1 MGDRRRRMNNLYLAA
16 VINTTF
22 RYTTPVLF
30 AALGSLACT
39 KCAVFNVALEG
50 QMLAASFVAIV
61 ANYYT
66 HNAFISLLAGVA
78 AGAFVAWIVAVFQIK
93 WKVRDMVVGTAMN
106 LLVQSVTAFL
116 MQAIFGSRGTV
127 QGFGMVPL
135 TKINLSFLKFSPFL
149 YRMFEDLSTID
160 YLGYIVAILIFIY
173 FYKTV
178 SGFHLL
184 SVGINADAADS
195 LGIKSQRIQIWAMV
209 FSGILCGFGG
219 VVHAMGN
226 VTVFAENMTSGR
238 GFIAMGAASMAQSHP
253 LGAIASSLFFGTA
266 LSLSK
271 TLQGYINSY
280 FTEAIPYLCT
290 VLAITIYGVVISTQ
304 RRKATIKM

>member
-1 MGDRRRRMNNLYLAA
+1 MNDLYLAA

-30 AALGSLACT
+30 AALGSLFCT
-39 KCAVFNVALEG
+39 KAAVFNVALEG
-50 QMLAASFVAIV
+50 QLLAASFVAIV

-66 HNAFISLLAGVA
+66 NNAFISMLAGVG
-78 AGAFVAWIVAVFQIK
+78 AGAFIAWIVAVFQIK

-116 MQAIFGSRGTV
+116 MQVIFGSRGTV

-135 TKINLSFLKFSPFL
+135 TKIDPTFLKFSPFL

-160 YLGYIVAILIFIY
+160 YLGYIVAIIIFLY

-178 SGFHLL
+178 SGFHHL
-184 SVGINADAADS
+184 SVGISGTAADS
-195 LGIKSQRIQIWAMV
+195 LGINSQRIQIRAV
-209 FSGILCGFGG
+209 VISGILCGFGG

-238 GFIAMGAASMAQSHP
+238 GFIAMGAASMAQSHS
-253 LGAIASSLFFGTA
+253 LVAIASSLFFGTM

-280 FTEAIPYLCT
+280 FSEAIPYLCT
-290 VLAITIYGVVISTQ
+290 VLAITIYGVIISIKK
-304 RRKATIKM
+304 RRALKRL

>member
-1 MGDRRRRMNNLYLAA
+1 MSNLYLAA

-30 AALGSLACT
+30 AALGSLFCT

-50 QMLAASFVAIV
+50 QLLAASFVAIV

-66 HNAFISLLAGVA
+66 NNVLVSLLAGVA
-78 AGAFVAWIVAVFQIK
+78 AGAFIGWIVAIFQIK

-106 LLVQSVTAFL
+106 LLLQSVTAFL
-116 MQAIFGSRGTV
+116 MQIIFGSRGTV

-135 TKINLSFLKFSPFL
+135 TKINPTFLKFSPFL

-160 YLGYIVAILIFIY
+160 YLGYVAAVVIFIY

-178 SGFHLL
+178 SGFHHL
-184 SVGINADAADS
+184 SVGISGAAANS
-195 LGIKSQRIQIWAMV
+195 LGINSQRVQMRAMV
-209 FSGILCGFGG
+209 ISGILCGFGG

-238 GFIAMGAASMAQSHP
+238 GFIAMGAASMAQSHS
-253 LGAIASSLFFGTA
+253 LVAIASSLFFGTM

-290 VLAITIYGVVISTQ
+290 VLAITIYGIIVTIQ
-304 RRKATIKM
+304 KNKATKRL

>member
-1 MGDRRRRMNNLYLAA
+1 MSDLYVAA

-30 AALGSLACT
+30 AALGSLFCT
-39 KCAVFNVALEG
+39 KAAVFNVALEG
-50 QMLAASFVAIV
+50 QLLAASFFAIV

-66 HNAFISLLAGVA
+66 NNVFISLLAGVG
-78 AGAFVAWIVAVFQIK
+78 AGAFIAWVVAIFQIK

-106 LLVQSVTAFL
+106 LLVQSSTAFL
-116 MQAIFGSRGTV
+116 MQIIFGSRGTV

-135 TKINLSFLKFSPFL
+135 PKVNLSFLRFSPFL
-149 YRMFEDLSTID
+149 YRMFEDLSIID
-160 YLGYIVAILIFIY
+160 YLGYVAAVLIFIY
-173 FYKTV
+173 LYKTV
-178 SGFHLL
+178 SGFHHL
-184 SVGINADAADS
+184 SVGISTTAAES
-195 LGIKSQRIQIWAMV
+195 LGINSQRIQIRAV
-209 FSGILCGFGG
+209 VISGVLCGFGG

-238 GFIAMGAASMAQSHP
+238 GFIAMGAASMAQAHS
-253 LGAIASSLFFGTA
+253 LVAIASSLFFGTM

-280 FTEAIPYLCT
+280 FTEAIPYLST
-290 VLAITIYGVVISTQ
+290 VLAITIYGVAV
-304 RRKATIKM
+304 TIKKKRANKGI

>member
-1 MGDRRRRMNNLYLAA
+1 MNDLYLAA

-30 AALGSLACT
+30 AALGSLFCT
-39 KCAVFNVALEG
+39 KAAVFNVALEG
-50 QMLAASFVAIV
+50 QLLAASFVAIV

-66 HNAFISLLAGVA
+66 NNAFISMLAGVG
-78 AGAFVAWIVAVFQIK
+78 AGAFIAWVVAVFQIK

-116 MQAIFGSRGTV
+116 MQVIFGSRGTV

-135 TKINLSFLKFSPFL
+135 TKIDPTFLKFSPFL

-160 YLGYIVAILIFIY
+160 YLGYIVAIIIFLY

-178 SGFHLL
+178 SGFHHL
-184 SVGINADAADS
+184 SVGISGTAADS
-195 LGIKSQRIQIWAMV
+195 LGINSQRIQIRAV
-209 FSGILCGFGG
+209 VISGILCGFGG

-238 GFIAMGAASMAQSHP
+238 GFIAMGAASMAQSHS
-253 LGAIASSLFFGTA
+253 LVAIASSLFFGTM

-290 VLAITIYGVVISTQ
+290 VLAITIYGVIISIKK
-304 RRKATIKM
+304 RRALKRL

>member
-1 MGDRRRRMNNLYLAA
+1 MNDLYLAA

-30 AALGSLACT
+30 AALGSLFCT
-39 KCAVFNVALEG
+39 KAAVFNVALEG
-50 QMLAASFVAIV
+50 QLLAASFVAIV

-66 HNAFISLLAGVA
+66 NNAFISMLAGVG
-78 AGAFVAWIVAVFQIK
+78 AGAFIAWIVAVFQIK

-116 MQAIFGSRGTV
+116 MQIIFGSRGTV

-135 TKINLSFLKFSPFL
+135 TKINPTFLKFSPFL

-160 YLGYIVAILIFIY
+160 YLGYIVAIIIFLY

-178 SGFHLL
+178 SGFHHL
-184 SVGINADAADS
+184 SVGISGTAADS
-195 LGIKSQRIQIWAMV
+195 LGINSQRIQIRAV
-209 FSGILCGFGG
+209 VISGILCGFGG

-238 GFIAMGAASMAQSHP
+238 GFIAMGAASMAQSHS
-253 LGAIASSLFFGTA
+253 LVAIASSLFFGTM

-290 VLAITIYGVVISTQ
+290 VLAITIYGVINS
-304 RRKATIKM
+304 IKKSRAL

>member
-1 MGDRRRRMNNLYLAA
+1 MNNLYLAA

-30 AALGSLACT
+30 AALGSLFCT
-39 KCAVFNVALEG
+39 KAAVFNVALEG
-50 QMLAASFVAIV
+50 QLLAASFVAIV

-66 HNAFISLLAGVA
+66 NNVLISLLAGVA
-78 AGAFVAWIVAVFQIK
+78 AGAFVAWIVAIFQIK

-116 MQAIFGSRGTV
+116 MQIIYGSRGTV
-127 QGFGMVPL
+127 QGFGMVAL

-160 YLGYIVAILIFIY
+160 YLGYIVAVLIFIY
-173 FYKTV
+173 FKKTV
-178 SGFHLL
+178 SGFHHL
-184 SVGINADAADS
+184 SVGISGTAADS
-195 LGIKSQRIQIWAMV
+195 LGVKSQRIQIRAV
-209 FSGILCGFGG
+209 VISGILCGFGG

-253 LGAIASSLFFGTA
+253 LVAIGSSLFFGTM

-290 VLAITIYGVVISTQ
+290 VLAITVYGVIVTMQ
-304 RRKATIKM
+304 KRKPARKA

>member
-1 MGDRRRRMNNLYLAA
+1 MNSLYVAA

-30 AALGSLACT
+30 AALGSLFCT
-39 KCAVFNVALEG
+39 KSAVFNVALEG
-50 QMLAASFVAIV
+50 QLLASSFVAIV

-66 HNAFISLLAGVA
+66 NNAFISLLAGVA
-78 AGAFVAWIVAVFQIK
+78 AGAFVSWIVAIFQIK

-116 MQAIFGSRGTV
+116 MQIIFGSRGTV

-135 TKINLSFLKFSPFL
+135 PKINFSFLKFSPFL
-149 YRMFEDLSTID
+149 YRMFEDLCIID
-160 YLGYIVAILIFIY
+160 YLGYVVAVLIYIY
-173 FYKTV
+173 LYKTV
-178 SGFHLL
+178 SGFHHL
-184 SVGINADAADS
+184 SVGISGTAAKS
-195 LGIKSQRIQIWAMV
+195 LGVNSERVQIRAMV
-209 FSGILCGFGG
+209 VSGILCGFGG

-238 GFIAMGAASMAQSHP
+238 GFIAMGAASMAQSHS
-253 LGAIASSLFFGTA
+253 LAAIASSLFFGTM

-290 VLAITIYGVVISTQ
+290 VLAITVYGVFVLTKKK
-304 RRKATIKM
+304 KAIKGI

>member
-1 MGDRRRRMNNLYLAA
+1 MSNLYLAA

-30 AALGSLACT
+30 AALGSLYCT
-39 KCAVFNVALEG
+39 KCNVFNVALEG
-50 QMLAASFVAIV
+50 QLLAASFAAIV

-66 HNAFISLLAGVA
+66 NNVLISLLAGVA
-78 AGAFVAWIVAVFQIK
+78 SGAFVAWIVAVFQIA
-93 WKVRDMVVGTAMN
+93 WKVRDMVVGTAIN

-116 MQAIFGSRGTV
+116 MQIIFGSRGTV
-127 QGFGMVPL
+127 QGYGMVAL
-135 TKINLSFLKFSPFL
+135 TKINPTFLKFSPFL

-160 YLGYIVAILIFIY
+160 YFGYIAAILLFFY
-173 FYKTV
+173 FTRTV
-178 SGFHLL
+178 SGFHHL
-184 SVGINADAADS
+184 SVGINAVAADS
-195 LGIKSQRIQIWAMV
+195 LGINSRRVQMRAVVI
-209 FSGILCGFGG
+209 SGILCGFGG

-253 LGAIASSLFFGTA
+253 LVAIASSLFFGTM

-280 FTEAIPYLCT
+280 YTEAIPYLCT
-290 VLAITIYGVVISTQ
+290 VLAITIYGVIVSVKKK
-304 RRKATIKM
+304 KANQGL

>member
-1 MGDRRRRMNNLYLAA
+1 MNDLYLAA

-30 AALGSLACT
+30 AALGSLFCT
-39 KCAVFNVALEG
+39 KAAVFNVALEG
-50 QMLAASFVAIV
+50 QLLAASFVAIV

-66 HNAFISLLAGVA
+66 NNAFISMLAGVG
-78 AGAFVAWIVAVFQIK
+78 AGAFIAWVVAVFQIK

-116 MQAIFGSRGTV
+116 MQVIFGSRGTV

-135 TKINLSFLKFSPFL
+135 TKINPTFLKFSPFL

-160 YLGYIVAILIFIY
+160 YLGYIVAIIIFLY

-178 SGFHLL
+178 SGFHHL
-184 SVGINADAADS
+184 SVGISGTAADS
-195 LGIKSQRIQIWAMV
+195 LGINSQRIQIRAV
-209 FSGILCGFGG
+209 VISGILCGFGG

-238 GFIAMGAASMAQSHP
+238 GFIAMGAASMAQSHS
-253 LGAIASSLFFGTA
+253 LVAIASSLFFGTM

-290 VLAITIYGVVISTQ
+290 VLAITIYGVIISIKK
-304 RRKATIKM
+304 RRALKRL

>member
-1 MGDRRRRMNNLYLAA
+1 MNDLYIAA

-30 AALGSLACT
+30 AALGSLFCT
-39 KCAVFNVALEG
+39 KAAVFNVALEG
-50 QMLAASFVAIV
+50 QLLAASFFAIV

-66 HNAFISLLAGVA
+66 NNVFISLLAGVG
-78 AGAFVAWIVAVFQIK
+78 AGAFIAWVVAVFQIK

-106 LLVQSVTAFL
+106 LLVQSTTAFL
-116 MQAIFGSRGTV
+116 MQIIFGSRGTV

-135 TKINLSFLKFSPFL
+135 PKVNLSFLRFSPFL
-149 YRMFEDLSTID
+149 YRMFEDLSIID
-160 YLGYIVAILIFIY
+160 YLGYVAAVLIFIY
-173 FYKTV
+173 LYKTV
-178 SGFHLL
+178 SGFHHL
-184 SVGINADAADS
+184 SVGISTTAAES
-195 LGIKSQRIQIWAMV
+195 LGINSQRIQIRAV
-209 FSGILCGFGG
+209 VISGILCGFGG

-238 GFIAMGAASMAQSHP
+238 GFIAMGAASMAQAHS
-253 LGAIASSLFFGTA
+253 LVAIASSLFFGTM

-280 FTEAIPYLCT
+280 FTEAIPYLST
-290 VLAITIYGVVISTQ
+290 VLAITIYGVAVTV
-304 RRKATIKM
+304 RKKRANKGI

>member
-1 MGDRRRRMNNLYLAA
+1 MNDLYVAA

-30 AALGSLACT
+30 AALGSLFCT
-39 KCAVFNVALEG
+39 KAAVFNVALEG
-50 QMLAASFVAIV
+50 QLLAASFFAIV

-66 HNAFISLLAGVA
+66 NNVFISLLAGVG
-78 AGAFVAWIVAVFQIK
+78 AGAFIAWVVAVFQIK

-106 LLVQSVTAFL
+106 LLVQSTTAFL
-116 MQAIFGSRGTV
+116 MQIIFGSRGTV

-135 TKINLSFLKFSPFL
+135 PKVNLSFLRFSPFL
-149 YRMFEDLSTID
+149 YRMFEDLSIID
-160 YLGYIVAILIFIY
+160 YLGYVAAVLIFIY
-173 FYKTV
+173 LYKTV
-178 SGFHLL
+178 SGFHHL
-184 SVGINADAADS
+184 SVGISTTAAES
-195 LGIKSQRIQIWAMV
+195 LGINSQRIQIRAV
-209 FSGILCGFGG
+209 VISGILCGFGG

-238 GFIAMGAASMAQSHP
+238 GFIAMGAASMAQGHS
-253 LGAIASSLFFGTA
+253 LVAIASSLFFGTM

-280 FTEAIPYLCT
+280 FTEAIPYLST
-290 VLAITIYGVVISTQ
+290 VLAITIYGVAVTVK
-304 RRKATIKM
+304 RKRANKGI

>member
-1 MGDRRRRMNNLYLAA
+1 MNDLYLAA

-30 AALGSLACT
+30 AALGSLFCT
-39 KCAVFNVALEG
+39 KAAVFNVALEG
-50 QMLAASFVAIV
+50 QLLAASFVAIV

-66 HNAFISLLAGVA
+66 NNAFISMLAGVG
-78 AGAFVAWIVAVFQIK
+78 AGAFIAWIVAVFQIK

-106 LLVQSVTAFL
+106 LLVQSITAFL
-116 MQAIFGSRGTV
+116 MQIIFGSRGTV

-135 TKINLSFLKFSPFL
+135 TKINPTFLKFSPFL

-160 YLGYIVAILIFIY
+160 YLGYIVAIIIFLY

-178 SGFHLL
+178 SGFHHL
-184 SVGINADAADS
+184 SVGISGTAADS
-195 LGIKSQRIQIWAMV
+195 LGINSQRIQIRAV
-209 FSGILCGFGG
+209 VISGILCGFGG

-238 GFIAMGAASMAQSHP
+238 GFIAMGAASMAQSHS
-253 LGAIASSLFFGTA
+253 LVAIASSLFFGTM

-290 VLAITIYGVVISTQ
+290 VLAITIYGVIISIKK
-304 RRKATIKM
+304 RRALKRL